1 MVANRY
7 KTLEKMVYDQ
17 LLIKIKKGELSPNQH
32 LAEEKLA
39 AEFGVSRSPFRKVI
53 ATLAAQGVV
62 TYHENSGAVLND
74 VIIDSARYVQLME
87 TISIL
92 VDAAIVKVGHFGLA
106 MDVEKLHAR
115 FQEMERYSY
124 LTDVENYLDAHH
136 RFILC
141 LISFAENPYQVTIA
155 KQIFFQIISFSDGI
169 HIFKSVEIRE
179 WTNKKSSQIYE
190 LLAKEDTEAAR
201 KTIKSMFAEL
211 TIQAYR

>member
-7 KTLEKMVYDQ
+7 NTLEKMVYDR
-17 LLIKIKKGELSPNQH
+17 LLLKIKKGELSPNQH

-39 AEFGVSRSPFRKVI
+39 AEFGVSRSPFRKTI
-53 ATLAAQGVV
+53 ATLAAQGIV

-74 VIIDSARYVQLME
+74 VLIDAGRYVQLME
-87 TISIL
+87 TINIL
-92 VDAAIVKVGHFGLA
+92 VDAAMVKAAHYGLK
-106 MDVEKLHAR
+106 MEVEKLHER
-115 FQEMERYSY
+115 LQEMERYSY
-124 LTDVENYLDAHH
+124 LTDLENYFDAHH

-141 LISFAENPYQVTIA
+141 LISFADNPYQMTIA
-155 KQIFFQIISFSDGI
+155 KQIFFQIVSFSDGI
-169 HIFKSVEIRE
+169 NIFKSVEIRE

-201 KTIKSMFAEL
+201 KTIKAMFAEL